1 MMAGVDCMTIYYGCE
16 DIMMMG
22 VCDDWVVNF

>member
-16 DIMMMG
+16 GIMMG

>member
-1 MMAGVDCMTIYYGCE
+1 MGGVDCMLFYYDCGS
-16 DIMMMG
+16 IMMMG